1 MQSTQQ
7 TTNQQQDLG
16 QQSGLDRD
24 QGLGLGRDQG
34 LGLGRDQGL
43 GLGLGQQGQ
52 LDQTKDKEVVHPPLA
67 DQYIRAL
74 DSINLDE
81 KGQKSGGIQ
90 EHRLGGG
97 TGDDIKHQAIPLD
110 EHKVK
115 HHKETGVVCD
125 AGLKHPGGIKDK
137 LHDDY
142 KGDHHTKPVDTTVD
156 HHTKPVDH
164 HTVDRHDEP
173 LHADRLTGDLHKDKP
188 IHDQHAQVKEDRPL
202 GVDRAE
208 HTERPTDD
216 GHHVATKDKTL
227 AHEDDQHKSF
237 GQKVKEHIPGT
248 KARKAKK
255 QREAAIQDS

>member
-7 TTNQQQDLG
+7 TTNQQEDLG

-24 QGLGLGRDQG
+24 QGLG
-34 LGLGRDQGL
+34 
-43 GLGLGQQGQ
+43 QQGQ
-52 LDQTKDKEVVHPPLA
+52 LDQTKDKEAVHPPLA

-81 KGQKSGGIQ
+81 KGINQQSGGIQ

-125 AGLKHPGGIKDK
+125 AGLEHPGGVKDK

-142 KGDHHTKPVDTTVD
+142 KGDPHTKPVDTTVDHHPVDTSVD

-173 LHADRLTGDLHKDKP
+173 LHADRLTGDTHKDKP

-208 HTERPTDD
+208 HTEKVTDH